1 MSIVGVAIEGEKVII
16 VGDTRVIFPS
26 KVPKEV
32 HSRFEFVV
40 KIFKI
45 TDNTIIW
52 VVGDYNKST
61 MKLIKKIQN
70 DLNKPED
77 TGRTVPSVLEIEK
90 HLREYSLWILF
101 CLQKNLTF
109 YNKREPLPKWVGVM
123 NLFFN

>member
-45 TDNTIIW
+45 TDNTII
-52 VVGDYNKST
+52 
-61 MKLIKKIQN
+61 
-70 DLNKPED
+70 
-77 TGRTVPSVLEIEK
+77 
-90 HLREYSLWILF
+90 
-101 CLQKNLTF
+101 
-109 YNKREPLPKWVGVM
+109 
-123 NLFFN
+123 